1 LLESFKKLPRSV
13 KHLILGIFLSQLAI
27 GLLFIDAS
35 YFLTGVKKLPAT
47 FSGLFF
53 SIEGVSS
60 VLLSVPFGALSDRHG
75 RKKFVI
81 VGNTVIG
88 LSVALISIT
97 NFEPLLLL
105 SAFLSGAGDAA
116 FTASTGALLAQ
127 HSTSE
132 NRVAVFSLASLTSD
146 LTWGIG
152 GFALLLVTPLTSF
165 GISAERTHVLLYLS
179 LGIFAICSN
188 VALLKVGE
196 SKPSIRRTKLS
207 KHTKHLLL
215 RYTFSNSF
223 FAFGAGM
230 VVPLI
235 SEWFYYRYGV
245 TDALS
250 GPILGASNLAI
261 ALTTLIAPSLT
272 KRFGLVKS
280 IVLTEGLS
288 TLFMFV
294 TPLPSSFWVS
304 GSVYIVRTYE
314 RRRSAFFSV
323 DHGNHSRRRKRSSF
337 WDELRALENA
347 QRTKL
352 VPRLCAYQS
361 W

>member
-13 KHLILGIFLSQLAI
+13 KHLILGIFFSQLAI

-75 RKKFVI
+75 RKFVI

-132 NRVAVFSLASLTSD
+132 NRVAF
-146 LTWGIG
+146 
-152 GFALLLVTPLTSF
+152 F
-165 GISAERTHVLLYLS
+165 LS
-179 LGIFAICSN
+179 L
-188 VALLKVGE
+188 L
-196 SKPSIRRTKLS
+196 
-207 KHTKHLLL
+207 
-215 RYTFSNSF
+215 
-223 FAFGAGM
+223 
-230 VVPLI
+230 
-235 SEWFYYRYGV
+235 
-245 TDALS
+245 
-250 GPILGASNLAI
+250 
-261 ALTTLIAPSLT
+261 
-272 KRFGLVKS
+272 
-280 IVLTEGLS
+280 
-288 TLFMFV
+288 
-294 TPLPSSFWVS
+294 
-304 GSVYIVRTYE
+304 
-314 RRRSAFFSV
+314 
-323 DHGNHSRRRKRSSF
+323 
-337 WDELRALENA
+337 
-347 QRTKL
+347 
-352 VPRLCAYQS
+352 
-361 W
+361 